1 MTVNLSPSKR
11 FLASRMNRQG
21 ATDERKK
28 MIALAQEVPDVINLG
43 RGDPDLETPAHII
56 EAAINSL
63 KMGKDST
70 QYSPWAGMLELR
82 KAIAEK
88 LKKDNNII
96 VDPASEIIVTVGAQ
110 EAVFLTMMSL
120 INPGEEIIVP
130 EPRYTPYDTSIS
142 LAGGV
147 MVPVKT
153 SIENNFEV
161 RAEDIEKVITKN
173 TKAILLVSPN
183 NPTGAV
189 ISKENLEAIADLAEK
204 EDLLI
209 ISDELYEKLMFDK
222 APYYSIASFP
232 RMFERTITINGL
244 SKSYSMT
251 GWRIGY
257 LAGPKELVQPMLNLK
272 YAVTICATGVAQ
284 KAALAAL
291 TGSQECVEETVAIY
305 DERRKVVM
313 RRLDKLGIPY
323 VVPKGSFYIFPDIRK
338 FRMSS
343 YDFASTLL
351 RSTGVFLFPGTCF
364 GATGEGFVRISLL
377 VPKEKIE
384 EAFDRLESYLL
395 EQKMIFE

>member
-1 MTVNLSPSKR
+1 MTKNFSPSKR
-11 FLASRMNRQG
+11 FLASRLNGQE
-21 ATDERKK
+21 ATNERKK
-28 MIALAQEVPDVINLG
+28 MIALSQEIPDVINLG
-43 RGDPDLETPAHII
+43 RGDPDLETPAHIV

-63 KMGKDST
+63 KEGGDST
-70 QYSPWAGMLELR
+70 HYTPWAGLPELR

-88 LKKDNNII
+88 LKTDNNI
-96 VDPASEIIVTVGAQ
+96 VADPASEIIVTVGAQ
-110 EAVFLTMMSL
+110 EAIFLTMMSL

-147 MVPVKT
+147 MVPVETK
-153 SIENNFEV
+153 IEHDFEV
-161 RAEDIEKVITKN
+161 RAEDIEKVITKK

-189 ISKENLEAIADLAEK
+189 ISKKNLESIADLAER
-204 EDLLI
+204 EDLLV
-209 ISDELYEKLMFDK
+209 ISDELYEKLLFDNV
-222 APYYSIASFP
+222 PYDSIASFP
-232 RMFERTITINGL
+232 RMFERTVTVNGL

-257 LAGPKELVQPMLNLK
+257 LAGPKDLIQPMLNLK

-291 TGSQECVEETVAIY
+291 VGPQNCIKETVAIY
-305 DERRKVVM
+305 KERRKAAM
-313 RRLDKLGIPY
+313 EGLDHLGIPY

-351 RSTGVFLFPGTCF
+351 KSTGVFTFPGTCF
-364 GATGEGFVRISLL
+364 GRSGEGFIRISLL
-377 VPKEKIE
+377 VPTEKIK
-384 EAFDRLESYLL
+384 EAFNRMENFLL
-395 EQKMIFE
+395 DQKVI

>member
-1 MTVNLSPSKR
+1 MTKNFSPSKR
-11 FLASRMNRQG
+11 FLASRLDGQE
-21 ATDERKK
+21 ATNERKK
-28 MIALAQEVPDVINLG
+28 MIALANEIPDVINLG
-43 RGDPDLETPAHII
+43 RGDPDLETPAHIV

-63 KMGKDST
+63 KAGGDST
-70 QYSPWAGMLELR
+70 HYTPWAGLPELR

-88 LKKDNNII
+88 LKKENNII
-96 VDPASEIIVTVGAQ
+96 ADPASEIIVTVGAQ
-110 EAVFLTMMSL
+110 EAIFLTMMSL

-147 MVPVKT
+147 MVPVETK
-153 SIENNFEV
+153 IEHGFEV
-161 RAEDIEKVITKN
+161 RAEDIEKVITKK

-183 NPTGAV
+183 NPTGAI
-189 ISKENLEAIADLAEK
+189 ISKENLEAIADLAER

-209 ISDELYEKLMFDK
+209 ISDELYEKLIFDDT
-222 APYYSIASFP
+222 PYHSIASFP
-232 RMFERTITINGL
+232 RMFERTITVNGL

-257 LAGPKELVQPMLNLK
+257 LAGPKELIQPMLNLK

-284 KAALAAL
+284 KAAFAAL
-291 TGSQECVEETVAIY
+291 TGPQDCIKEIVDVY
-305 DERRKVVM
+305 QERRKVVM
-313 RRLDKLGIPY
+313 AGLDQLGIPY

-351 RSTGVFLFPGTCF
+351 KSTGVFTFPGTCF
-364 GATGEGFVRISLL
+364 GQSGEGFIRLSLL
-377 VPKEKIE
+377 VPSERIK
-384 EAFDRLESYLL
+384 EAFNRMEKFLL
-395 EQKMIFE
+395 NQKIV